1 MKSTP
6 FFLAALA
13 LASPAMAAVSAT
25 AWSQDAA
32 IDLSASASGARRV
45 APAAVAY
52 APDFVAGGDAA
63 SGKVELLDILHY
75 GTFAPTTNTLVSTSA
90 ASAVGSV
97 ALSAAGAHHLV
108 LRAFDANDAF
118 VGEISADVGLG
129 VGSGFSAETLADME
143 SDKLNRMVQSGALP
157 DLVYS
162 TEWAE
167 GAASLAIDHDPG
179 SGVFKTLL
187 SASAPAD
194 GTHSFRPT
202 AAKRTTGTVRL
213 HFYDAGGSEIGEPL
227 FASYAGVGDMATV
240 LFVR

>member
-6 FFLAALA
+6 IFLAALA

-32 IDLSASASGARRV
+32 IDFSASGARHV

-129 VGSGFSAETLADME
+129 VGSGFSTETLADME
-143 SDKLNRMVQSGALP
+143 SDKLNRAVQSGALP

-179 SGVFKTLL
+179 AGVFKTLL

-227 FASYAGVGDMATV
+227 LASYAGVGDMATV